1 MTAIFAEN
9 GQKERINVINLST
22 YRKESEAVIT
32 HRRNGSR
39 KIEDILEQTKG
50 SLIISDVFTKADS
63 VLNHKGY
70 KNIACSVSG
79 GADSDILVDICEK
92 IKPHGVH
99 YVWFDTGI
107 EYQATKEHLK
117 YLEKH
122 YGITVERERAV
133 KPVPLSNKLYGQ
145 PFLSKYVSQM
155 IHRLQEHNFDWR
167 DESYE
172 VAVQKYPNCKCA
184 LKWFN
189 NMHSDKE
196 YSYSRFNISG
206 QKYLREFLIAHPPT
220 FPISDKC
227 CTGAKKDVSKKYIKE
242 HDIDLM
248 LVGIRKAEGG
258 VRTGAYKNCFSNEGK
273 YKTTNQYR
281 PIFWFSDADRKE
293 YEELF
298 NIKHSKC
305 YTEYGFKRT
314 GCACCPYGRD
324 FDDELKVL
332 EQHEPNLCKAVKN
345 IFHDSYEYTRQYRAF
360 RKEMEEANEVKKL

>member
-1 MTAIFAEN
+1 MTLLE
-9 GQKERINVINLST
+9 
-22 YRKESEAVIT
+22 
-32 HRRNGSR
+32 
-39 KIEDILEQTKG
+39 ILEKTKNN
-50 SLIISDVFTKADS
+50 LIISDAFTKADS
-63 VLNHKGY
+63 VLNHKDY

-79 GADSDILVDICEK
+79 GADSDIMIDICEK

-117 YLEKH
+117 YLEEH
-122 YGITVERERAV
+122 YGITIERERAV

-155 IHRLQEHNFDWR
+155 IHRLQEHNFDWK
-167 DESYE
+167 DEPYE
-172 VAVQKYPNCKCA
+172 VAIQKYPNCKCA

-189 NMHSDKE
+189 NMYGDKRF
-196 YSYSRFNISG
+196 SYSRFNINA
-206 QKYLREFLIAHPPT
+206 QKYLREFLISYPPT
-220 FPISDKC
+220 FSISDKC

-242 HDIDLM
+242 NGVDLM
-248 LVGIRKAEGG
+248 LVGVRRAEGG
-258 VRTGAYKNCFSNEGK
+258 IRAGAYKNCFSSEGK
-273 YKTTNQYR
+273 YKNTNQYR

-314 GCACCPYGRD
+314 GCACCPYGKE
-324 FDDELKVL
+324 FDDELKML
-332 EQHEPNLCKAVKN
+332 GQYEPNLCKAVKN
-345 IFHDSYEYTRQYRAF
+345 IFHDSYEYTRQYREF
-360 RKEMEEANEVKKL
+360 RKGMENKERENKKEIDT

>member
-1 MTAIFAEN
+1 MS
-9 GQKERINVINLST
+9 LS
-22 YRKESEAVIT
+22 E
-32 HRRNGSR
+32 
-39 KIEDILEQTKG
+39 ILEKTKD
-50 SLIISDVFTKADS
+50 SLIISDAFTKADS

-92 IKPHGVH
+92 VKPHSVH

-117 YLEKH
+117 YLEEH
-122 YGITVERERAV
+122 YGITIEREKAI
-133 KPVPLSNKLYGQ
+133 KPVPLSNKLYG
-145 PFLSKYVSQM
+145 
-155 IHRLQEHNFDWR
+155 
-167 DESYE
+167 
-172 VAVQKYPNCKCA
+172 
-184 LKWFN
+184 
-189 NMHSDKE
+189 DKRF
-196 YSYSRFNISG
+196 SYSRFNIGG

-248 LVGIRKAEGG
+248 LVGIRKSEGG
-258 VRTGAYKNCFSNEGK
+258 VRAGAYKNCFSNEGK

-298 NIKHSKC
+298 NIKHSRC

-314 GCACCPYGRD
+314 GCACCPYGKD
-324 FDDELKVL
+324 FEGELKAL

-345 IFHDSYEYTRQYRAF
+345 IFHDSYEYTRQYREF
-360 RKEMEEANEVKKL
+360 RKEMEERNDE

>member
-1 MTAIFAEN
+1 MN
-9 GQKERINVINLST
+9 
-22 YRKESEAVIT
+22 AV
-32 HRRNGSR
+32 
-39 KIEDILEQTKG
+39 EQVEILERAKG
-50 SLIISDVFTKADS
+50 SLIISDAFTKADS

-70 KNIACSVSG
+70 KNITCSVSG
-79 GADSDILVDICEK
+79 GADSDIMIDICEK
-92 IKPHGVH
+92 VKPHGVH

-117 YLEKH
+117 YLENH

-133 KPVPLSNKLYGQ
+133 KPVPVSNKIYGQ

-155 IHRLQEHNFDWR
+155 IHRLQEHNFDWK
-167 DESYE
+167 DEPYE
-172 VAVQKYPNCKCA
+172 VAIQKYPNCKCA

-189 NMHSDKE
+189 NMYGDKE
-196 YSYSRFNISG
+196 HAYSRFNISR

-220 FPISDKC
+220 FKISDKC
-227 CTGAKKDVSKKYIKE
+227 CTGAKKDVAKKYIKE

-258 VRTGAYKNCFSNEGK
+258 VRAVAYKNCFSNEGK

-281 PIFWFSDADRKE
+281 PIFWFSDTDRKE

-298 NIKHSKC
+298 DIKHSRC

-324 FDDELKVL
+324 FEDELKVL
-332 EQHEPNLCKAVKN
+332 EQCEPNLCKAVKN

-360 RKEMEEANEVKKL
+360 RKEMEDRERENKR

>member
-1 MTAIFAEN
+1 MN
-9 GQKERINVINLST
+9 
-22 YRKESEAVIT
+22 AV
-32 HRRNGSR
+32 
-39 KIEDILEQTKG
+39 EQEEILERAKHN
-50 SLIISDVFTKADS
+50 LIISDAFTKADS

-92 IKPHGVH
+92 VKPHNVH

-117 YLEKH
+117 YLEEH
-122 YGITVERERAV
+122 YGITIERERAI

-145 PFLSKYVSQM
+145 PFLSKYTSQM
-155 IHRLQEHNFDWR
+155 IHRLQEHNFDWQ
-167 DESYE
+167 DELYE
-172 VAVQKYPNCKCA
+172 VAIQKYPNCKCA

-189 NMHSDKE
+189 NLYGGKRF
-196 YSYSRFNISG
+196 SYSRFNISG
-206 QKYLREFLIAHPPT
+206 QKYLREFLIAHPPN

-258 VRTGAYKNCFSNEGK
+258 IRAGTYKNCFSNEGK
-273 YKTTNQYR
+273 YKATNQYR

-298 NIKHSKC
+298 GIKHSRC

-314 GCACCPYGRD
+314 GCACCPYGKD

-360 RKEMEEANEVKKL
+360 RKEMEDIERENKR